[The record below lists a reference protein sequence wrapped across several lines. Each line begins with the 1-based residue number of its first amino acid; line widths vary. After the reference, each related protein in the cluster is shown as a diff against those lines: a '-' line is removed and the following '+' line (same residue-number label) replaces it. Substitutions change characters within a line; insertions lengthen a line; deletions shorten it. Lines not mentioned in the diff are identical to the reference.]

1 MTFLLTLCTALPSL
15 LNLVGLIMSA
25 FGASKEQLQVYSD
38 MVAKQ
43 NASGDLSIISHDRHL
58 SNIAAIEARMKLK
71 EANGASNQSNKT
83 S

>member
-25 FGASKEQLQVYSD
+25 FGASKDQLEVYQT

-58 SNIAAIEARMKLK
+58 EHIAAIEARLK
-71 EANGASNQSNKT
+71 AKAASQKGYL
-83 S
+83 